1 MKKYLTL
8 LLLFSTLLLTA
19 QDATVDLNYY
29 LPANVTYDASIPTP
43 KSVIGHEVGEWH
55 VTHDKLVQYMYA
67 LAGSSDR
74 ITLDKRGTT
83 FEGRPLPLLT
93 ITSPKNH
100 QNIATI
106 QSSHVSLTEPAG
118 SSLNISDM
126 PVVVYQGF
134 SIHGNESSGANAA
147 LAVAYHLAAGQGTE
161 MDKLLNEVVIL
172 FDPCYNPDGLQR
184 FAYWANIHKSQ
195 NINPDPNDREYSE
208 VWPGGRTNHYWFDM
222 NRDWLP
228 AQLPES
234 RVRINTFHNWY
245 PNILTDHHEMGSNST
260 FFFQPGIPA
269 RTHPLTPQKNQDLTG
284 AIGKFHA
291 KAFDKLGSFYYTEED
306 FDDFYYGKGSTF
318 PDINGAVGILFEQA
332 SSRGHAQETDNGILT
347 FPFTVR
353 NQFTAA
359 LSTLEAAVSMR
370 SELLGYQRDFY
381 NNARKEAARN
391 KDAIV
396 FGDEK
401 DAAKTYHLAE
411 ILNRHKIVLH
421 ELKSDFTAN
430 GKTFKKGYSYV
441 VPKNQKQTRLIQ
453 AMFEKRTEFKD
464 SLFYDISAWT
474 FPLAFNLDYVE
485 NASINRAG
493 DVITDLTTPTPT
505 LPTAASYGYLM
516 EWHEYYTPEA
526 LDLILQKGLRAKV
539 GMQPFTLADK
549 KYDYGTILIPVQNQS
564 LSATDLGAFMKE
576 VVKETQVKIIPVST
590 GLTKGIDLGSRQFS
604 AIKAPK
610 VAMLI
615 GAGIN
620 SYDAGEI
627 WHLLDTRY
635 NMQLTKLDTRNFS
648 RTDLSRYTTL
658 ILPAARGNAL
668 DKKAAEK
675 IKTWVRNGGTLI
687 GYKNIG
693 QWMNQNE
700 LLKMTFESKAD
711 TATNIPYDQR
721 RNYAGAQ
728 VIGGAIFNTKI
739 DRSHPIA
746 FGYKNDH
753 LAMFRNSTLFVKAD
767 KNSYNNPIQYTNSP
781 LLGGYISSKN
791 LTLLKNTV
799 PFKTGGLGRGQVV
812 YFTDNTN
819 FRAFWYGTNKLLMN
833 AIFFGGQM

>member
-1 MKKYLTL
+1 M
-8 LLLFSTLLLTA
+8 
-19 QDATVDLNYY
+19 
-29 LPANVTYDASIPTP
+29 
-43 KSVIGHEVGEWH
+43 
-55 VTHDKLVQYMYA
+55 
-67 LAGSSDR
+67 
-74 ITLDKRGTT
+74 
-83 FEGRPLPLLT
+83 
-93 ITSPKNH
+93 
-100 QNIATI
+100 
-106 QSSHVSLTEPAG
+106 
-118 SSLNISDM
+118 
-126 PVVVYQGF
+126 
-134 SIHGNESSGANAA
+134 
-147 LAVAYHLAAGQGTE
+147 
-161 MDKLLNEVVIL
+161 
-172 FDPCYNPDGLQR
+172 
-184 FAYWANIHKSQ
+184 
-195 NINPDPNDREYSE
+195 
-208 VWPGGRTNHYWFDM
+208 
-222 NRDWLP
+222 
-228 AQLPES
+228 
-234 RVRINTFHNWY
+234 
-245 PNILTDHHEMGSNST
+245 
-260 FFFQPGIPA
+260 
-269 RTHPLTPQKNQDLTG
+269 
-284 AIGKFHA
+284 
-291 KAFDKLGSFYYTEED
+291 
-306 FDDFYYGKGSTF
+306 
-318 PDINGAVGILFEQA
+318 
-332 SSRGHAQETDNGILT
+332 
-347 FPFTVR
+347 
-353 NQFTAA
+353 
-359 LSTLEAAVSMR
+359 
-370 SELLGYQRDFY
+370 
-381 NNARKEAARN
+381 
-391 KDAIV
+391 
-396 FGDEK
+396 
-401 DAAKTYHLAE
+401 
-411 ILNRHKIVLH
+411 
-421 ELKSDFTAN
+421 
-430 GKTFKKGYSYV
+430 
-441 VPKNQKQTRLIQ
+441 
-453 AMFEKRTEFKD
+453 
-464 SLFYDISAWT
+464 FYDISAWT

-526 LDLILQKGLRAKV
+526 LNLVLQKGLRAKV
-539 GMQPFTLADK
+539 GMQPFTLAGK
-549 KYDYGTILIPVQNQS
+549 KYDYGTVLIPVQNQF
-564 LSATDLGAFMKE
+564 LSPTDLGAFMKE
-576 VVKETQVKIIPVST
+576 VVEKTSVKIIPVST

-615 GAGIN
+615 GQGIN

-648 RTDLSRYTTL
+648 RVDLSRYTTL
-658 ILPAARGNAL
+658 ILPATRGNAL
-668 DKKAAEK
+668 DKKVAEK

-687 GYKNIG
+687 GYKNVG

-711 TATNIPYDQR
+711 TATNIPFDQR
-721 RNYAGAQ
+721 RNYNGAQ